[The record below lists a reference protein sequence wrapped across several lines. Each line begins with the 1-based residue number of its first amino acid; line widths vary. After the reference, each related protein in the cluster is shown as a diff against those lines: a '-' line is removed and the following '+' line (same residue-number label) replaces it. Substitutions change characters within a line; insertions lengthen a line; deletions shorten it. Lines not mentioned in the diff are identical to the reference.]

1 MSAVKSILLFR
12 LRKNLKYHRLYP
24 INLTNM
30 KISTL
35 LFDFDG
41 VVVDTESQYSRF
53 WDATALQNGAYVD
66 NFSLKI
72 KGMPLDEIF
81 AKYFSHCSTDTF
93 DKIRQN
99 LLAFEKALDF
109 SQINGVVN
117 FLKEARKRGY
127 STGLVTSSSADKM
140 KSVFATTSYGELFD
154 TFITAQDIIRGKPDP
169 MCYLLAAQRLG
180 ANASECAVFEDSMTG
195 LKAGNAANMRVI
207 GLATT
212 FPRDMVEP
220 LSYATID
227 DFSNQEEIFSLLQ

>member
-1 MSAVKSILLFR
+1 M
-12 LRKNLKYHRLYP
+12 
-24 INLTNM
+24 NM

-53 WDATALQNGAYVD
+53 WDATALQYGAYVE

-81 AKYFSHCSTDTF
+81 STYFPHCTNDTF
-93 DKIRQN
+93 SKIRQD

-117 FLKEARKRGY
+117 FLQEARKKGY
-127 STGLVTSSSADKM
+127 STGLVTSSSSDKM
-140 KSVFATTSYGELFD
+140 KNVFSTTSYGELFD
-154 TFITAQDIIRGKPDP
+154 TLITAQDITRGKPDP
-169 MCYLLAAQRLG
+169 MCYLLAAQRLD
-180 ANASECAVFEDSMTG
+180 ATPSECAVFEDSMTG

-207 GLATT
+207 GLSTT

-227 DFSNQEEIFSLLQ
+227 DFSKPEEVFAYLQ